1 MKKLLVVIILAFVL
15 VGCKPVEAEPE
26 TVSAPVA
33 QVSVQEY
40 EDLIE
45 RIGELEQEVANFKRD
60 TECELYDIC
69 D

>member
-15 VGCKPVEAEPE
+15 VGCKPAEAEP
-26 TVSAPVA
+26 VAVA

-45 RIGELEQEVANFKRD
+45 RIGELEQELANFKRD

>member
-15 VGCKPVEAEPE
+15 VGCKPAEAEP
-26 TVSAPVA
+26 VVIA
-33 QVSVQEY
+33 QVVSVQEY

-45 RIGELEQEVANFKRD
+45 RIGELEQELANFKRD

>member
-15 VGCKPVEAEPE
+15 VGCKPASIEAE
-26 TVSAPVA
+26 PVA

-45 RIGELEQEVANFKRD
+45 RIGELEQELGNLKQ
-60 TECELYDIC
+60 DIA
-69 D
+69 DGVYAIQDGE

>member
-15 VGCKPVEAEPE
+15 VGCKSVEAEP
-26 TVSAPVA
+26 VHVA

-45 RIGELEQEVANFKRD
+45 RIGELDQELGNFNRD

>member
-15 VGCKPVEAEPE
+15 VGCKSVEAEP
-26 TVSAPVA
+26 VPVA

-45 RIGELEQEVANFKRD
+45 RIGELEQELGNFKRD